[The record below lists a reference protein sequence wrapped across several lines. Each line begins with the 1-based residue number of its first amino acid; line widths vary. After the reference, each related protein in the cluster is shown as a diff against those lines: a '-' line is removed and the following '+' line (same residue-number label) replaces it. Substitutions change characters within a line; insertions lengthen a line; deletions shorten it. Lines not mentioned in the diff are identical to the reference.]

1 MDGRARI
8 PREGLYTVGC
18 CVDLIIKM
26 MFKVLVSLEKYK
38 EKKKLPGGGGS
49 LLALKEEASGQC
61 PRSTAC

>member
-8 PREGLYTVGC
+8 PREGLYTAGC

-38 EKKKLPGGGGS
+38 EKKNFLGEGD
-49 LLALKEEASGQC
+49 LCWL
-61 PRSTAC
+61 

>member
-38 EKKKLPGGGGS
+38 EKKKNFLGEGD
-49 LLALKEEASGQC
+49 LCWL
-61 PRSTAC
+61 